1 MMIRQRRFRLGQRVK
16 LHDLS
21 TEGAGNAY
29 PNYMFTEL
37 DACVTHYA

>member
-1 MMIRQRRFRLGQRVK
+1 MMIRQRSFRIGQRVK

-29 PNYMFTEL
+29 RYHPAGTM
-37 DACVTHYA
+37 VTK